1 MKTKFILFI
10 FLLVSGMM
18 SAQVKRVAI
27 LETVDKENKVSYASK
42 LMLRTSLSKAIT
54 NTAGYEAYDRTDIDA
69 IMGEQNFQRTGLV
82 STDQIKRLGEM
93 AGVNYILVAEAA
105 VIDTK
110 NMFITAKL
118 LDVETARTII
128 TDYVTMGMDIN
139 SIQQGCTELAKK
151 MFYNNAENTSHISS
165 EKNIALQQEQDIEA
179 PNAFTHELI
188 RNSRSTQQMFGVEKY
203 SYGNLQMDEKAFIN
217 FLYKNNKKVYA
228 DYVNG
233 TKLITAG
240 WWLFGGGLFL
250 AIPVGVGLGIWS
262 DIGFAVAGIPG
273 WTIGGAAFVSSIPV
287 LGVGYTK
294 KNRALDAINHSAKA
308 QNLSLSLQANQ
319 NGIGLA
325 LHF

>member
-1 MKTKFILFI
+1 
-10 FLLVSGMM
+10 
-18 SAQVKRVAI
+18 
-27 LETVDKENKVSYASK
+27 
-42 LMLRTSLSKAIT
+42 
-54 NTAGYEAYDRTDIDA
+54 
-69 IMGEQNFQRTGLV
+69 
-82 STDQIKRLGEM
+82 
-93 AGVNYILVAEAA
+93 
-105 VIDTK
+105 
-110 NMFITAKL
+110 
-118 LDVETARTII
+118 
-128 TDYVTMGMDIN
+128 
-139 SIQQGCTELAKK
+139 
-151 MFYNNAENTSHISS
+151 
-165 EKNIALQQEQDIEA
+165 
-179 PNAFTHELI
+179 
-188 RNSRSTQQMFGVEKY
+188 MFGVEKY

-233 TKLITAG
+233 TKLVTAG
-240 WWLFGGGLFL
+240 WQLFGGGLFL

-294 KNRALDAINHSAKA
+294 KNRALDTINHSAKA